1 MGHRVAV
8 LALDRVVPFDLGIP
22 ARVFGAARDGDGA
35 PLYDVITCALG
46 GGTVRTNADFSVT
59 VDHDERALLQAD
71 TVVVATQEP
80 RGRLRDIGE
89 LDPKVSAALASAP
102 RDTRVMS
109 ICTGSFVLAA
119 AGLLEGQ
126 PATTH
131 WAHAENFARLFPT
144 VEFRPDVLFVDN
156 GRVLT
161 SAGGAAGVDL
171 CLHVIRRDHGTN
183 VANAAARSCVLPPW
197 RDGGQA
203 QFIEQ
208 PLPVVWTATTGP
220 TREWAA
226 GRLREPLPLERLADH
241 ARMSVRTFTRR
252 FRSEVGMSPSQWIIQ
267 QRVDRARTLLETS
280 DLPIESIA
288 YEAGFASASLLR
300 QHMRAVLG
308 VAPQAYRRTFG
319 MKRLSA

>member
-1 MGHRVAV
+1 M
-8 LALDRVVPFDLGIP
+8 
-22 ARVFGAARDGDGA
+22 
-35 PLYDVITCALG
+35 
-46 GGTVRTNADFSVT
+46 
-59 VDHDERALLQAD
+59 
-71 TVVVATQEP
+71 
-80 RGRLRDIGE
+80 
-89 LDPKVSAALASAP
+89 
-102 RDTRVMS
+102 
-109 ICTGSFVLAA
+109 
-119 AGLLEGQ
+119 
-126 PATTH
+126 
-131 WAHAENFARLFPT
+131 
-144 VEFRPDVLFVDN
+144 
-156 GRVLT
+156 LT

-171 CLHVIRRDHGTN
+171 CLHVIRRDHGTD

-267 QRVDRARTLLETS
+267 QRLDRARTLLETS

-319 MKRLSA
+319 TKRLSA